1 VAVVAACAVAE
12 ACHTAAEAETVAVTV
27 DRAAAMA
34 AADAVNLTLTAQVKQ
49 FERPA
54 VQAVGRFFPA
64 ALNPESVLLVFNP
77 ERLLV
82 FNPERN
88 EGSLLR
94 RLGCHMN

>member
-77 ERLLV
+77 ER
-82 FNPERN
+82 N